1 LGPSRKVPYTK
12 GMSTGLA
19 ARVAAVCVALVA
31 SADAQPGDRRKVA
44 VVDLSQS
51 EAGAK
56 LRDAFNEELQ
66 VHWALRSLGAFDVVL
81 QRELLDEDREHR
93 AIAQKDLADADDA
106 LTRFDYDT
114 AIKDAKGGE
123 GELWWATPTE
133 GIALYADLLLV
144 EGQAYLGQNKL
155 NEATEAFALVHQLQP
170 LRQLD
175 PGRYLPEV
183 VEFFV
188 KARPNPQTAKLQ
200 VIGKGRLWIDGI
212 DRGSAPGTFEVTEGE
227 HVVQL
232 TGKTRITRGD
242 RVFVPKSASLEI
254 PDQPA
259 STELEVQRARLALAK
274 APDSAA
280 RAGAMQELAKLLDVH
295 DAVLIDTRNGGLAV
309 QTWRDRAPG
318 FSEFVAY
325 KDQKP
330 IDLLLPLAPANPPDE
345 PRVAIPFTP
354 PVHVDETPWWDHEW
368 VQGSAALGATI
379 VVVGIVLYATRDQYV
394 SGWDTN
400 IQSAGPVSR

>member
-1 LGPSRKVPYTK
+1 
-12 GMSTGLA
+12 MSTAMA
-19 ARVAAVCVALVA
+19 ARVAAVCVACA
-31 SADAQPGDRRKVA
+31 ATADAQPQDRRKVA

-51 EAGAK
+51 EQGAK

-66 VHWALRSLGAFDVVL
+66 VHWALRSLGAFDAVL
-81 QRELLDEDREHR
+81 QRDLLDEDRQHL
-93 AIAQKDLADADDA
+93 AIAKKDLADAEDA
-106 LTRFDYDT
+106 LARFDVDL
-114 AIKDAKGGE
+114 AIKNAEGGKQ
-123 GELWWATPTE
+123 ELWWATPTE
-133 GIALYADLLLV
+133 GTALYADLLLV
-144 EGQAYLGQNKL
+144 EGQAYLGQNK
-155 NEATEAFALVHQLQP
+155 NNQATEAFALVHQLQP

-183 VEFFV
+183 VEFFNTA
-188 KARPNPQTAKLQ
+188 KPKPQTAKLQ

-212 DRGSAPGTFEVTEGE
+212 DRGSAPGTFDVTEGE

-232 TGKTRITRGD
+232 TCADRITRGD
-242 RVFVPKSASLEI
+242 HVTVPKATSVEI

-259 STELEVQRARLALAK
+259 STELQVQRARVALAR

-325 KDQKP
+325 KDQNP
-330 IDLLLPLAPANPPDE
+330 VDLLLPLAPAKAPEE
-345 PRVAIPFTP
+345 PKLAVPFTP
-354 PVHVDETPWWDHEW
+354 PVHVDETPWWDHSW

-379 VVVGIVLYATRDQYV
+379 VVVGIVLYATRDQYIDF
-394 SGWDTN
+394 SRTN
-400 IQSAGPVSR
+400 IQTQTMGPISR